1 LQAYLDGEI
10 KPPLEMSG
18 PEILYTREAIGL
30 DGLLVE
36 KLRTLIPGKTTLDTE
51 SNVRV
56 RWKSLKDASEDVNLN
71 PRAREL
77 FGMEGLELL
86 KPFLESVR
94 ARQDAQGPN
103 LTIVPEKE
111 DIVDVVDISADEI
124 ESDHS
129 VDMEANQL
137 EPRATL
143 KSG

>member
-1 LQAYLDGEI
+1 
-10 KPPLEMSG
+10 MSG

-36 KLRTLIPGKTTLDTE
+36 KLRTLIPGKTTIDTE

-56 RWKSLKDASEDVNLN
+56 RWQSLKDASEDFNLH
-71 PRAREL
+71 PLARDV
-77 FGMEGLELL
+77 FGVEGLELL

-111 DIVDVVDISADEI
+111 GIVDVADISAGEI
-124 ESDHS
+124 ESDNS
-129 VDMEANQL
+129 AEKGANQL
-137 EPRATL
+137 EPRAAL